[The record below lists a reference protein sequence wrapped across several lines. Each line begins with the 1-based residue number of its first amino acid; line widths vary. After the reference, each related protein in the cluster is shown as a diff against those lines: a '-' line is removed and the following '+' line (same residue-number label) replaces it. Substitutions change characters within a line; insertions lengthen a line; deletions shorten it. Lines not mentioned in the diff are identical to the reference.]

1 MKKLKTIFIVIITAA
16 ITGFMM
22 SVLKH
27 NGLWFK
33 IISGF
38 KSIPIYGYILLIPAF
53 VFIAIL
59 IHELGHLISFV
70 LNGIKIRALYVVV
83 FVIKKDFNNKW
94 KFEIHPKN
102 IKLFGGLVVP
112 NLSPI
117 HNDQKYEETK
127 IKFSKALIAGPNT
140 SIGYLIF
147 SVISFLTLWF
157 FTNSYFW
164 IGFLNLNLIVTALMT
179 ILIIVSS
186 KLNTDELYGDYVA
199 HEKFLKDD
207 TFVLTQI
214 IQYRGFSL
222 IEPDQDDEYLYSKIE
237 KHYLNKYPGYN
248 IFDISL
254 VSNYLNMYDFSNEE
268 NILDVI
274 KKYNVSYLASS
285 KHGLELAYEIAA
297 FYYKIKDVAK
307 AYELFK
313 IVSDTNNTYVEKL
326 KKDFLNKQYEHLL
339 NIKDNINY
347 LESNKEVIYTD
358 IELLLPII
366 NKEKMFEEVIETL
379 PFAQY
384 SCTVEFKE
392 ETEI

>member
-1 MKKLKTIFIVIITAA
+1 MKKFKTIFIVIIAAA

-53 VFIAIL
+53 VFIVIL

-83 FVIKKDFNNKW
+83 FVIKKDSNNKW

-117 HNDQKYEETK
+117 NDDEKYEETK
-127 IKFSKALIAGPNT
+127 TKFSKALIAGPNT

-147 SVISFLTLWF
+147 SVITFLVVWF
-157 FTNSYFW
+157 FTDSYFW
-164 IGFLNLNLIVTALMT
+164 IGILNLNLIITALMT

-199 HEKFLKDD
+199 HDKFLKDD
-207 TFVLTQI
+207 TFVLTQL

-222 IEPDQDDEYLYSKIE
+222 IDSDLDDEYLYSKIE
-237 KHYLNKYPGYN
+237 NHFLNKYPGYS
-248 IFDISL
+248 IFDIAL
-254 VSNYLNMYDFSNEE
+254 VSNYLNMYNNNDEQK
-268 NILDVI
+268 ILDVV
-274 KKYNVSYLASS
+274 KRYNISYLASS

-297 FYYKIKDVAK
+297 FYYKIEEVEK

-313 IVSDTNNTYVEKL
+313 VISDTNNSYVEKS
-326 KKDFLNKQYEHLL
+326 KSEFLNKQYEHLL
-339 NIKDNINY
+339 NIKDNKDY
-347 LESNKEVIYTD
+347 LETNKEMIYTD

-366 NKEKMFEEVIETL
+366 NKEKMFEEVIEIL
-379 PFAQY
+379 PF
-384 SCTVEFKE
+384 VEYYCKVNLE
-392 ETEI
+392 EDNES